1 MKQKQSVIVCKQLP
15 KHIAAL
21 TLYPFIIYK
30 DASFA
35 EDAILV
41 NHERIHLKQ
50 QLELLI
56 LPFYLWY
63 GIEFLIRLLYL
74 RNRKKA
80 YRAISFE
87 QEAYKNEANLAYLKQ
102 RKTYAFFQYMRN
114 QKL

>member
-1 MKQKQSVIVCKQLP
+1 MKQKQSAIVCKQLP

-21 TLYPFIIYK
+21 SLYPFIIYK

-41 NHERIHLKQ
+41 HHERIHLKQ
-50 QLELLI
+50 QLELLV

-63 GIEFLIRLLYL
+63 GLEFLIRLSYL
-74 RNRKKA
+74 KDKRKA

-87 QEAYKNEANLAYLKQ
+87 REAYANEANLLYVKQ
-102 RKTYAFFQYMRN
+102 RKAYSFLKYLF
-114 QKL
+114 KSP